1 MMMMMMGSVPI
12 TASLNSMALQANLAE
27 QAKAPKALNAKEI
40 DAKYLKPST
49 HEEERLKKVAQD
61 FEALFMNQL
70 LTTMDKTVDREESML
85 SAGGE
90 GGGGENTFRGMMY
103 QEMSTAIAKQ
113 PGAGASLG
121 LAKTVFAQGLHLLP
135 SAPAAEQPAT
145 AAAFGAQALKAFE
158 AQQQPL
164 ALPNPNAF
172 LGSI

>member
-1 MMMMMMGSVPI
+1 MMMMMSSINGTP
-12 TASLNSMALQANLAE
+12 SLNSVALQANLAE
-27 QAKAPKALNAKEI
+27 QAKAPKALNATEV

-49 HEEERLKKVAQD
+49 REEERLKKVAQD

-70 LTTMDKTVDREESML
+70 LSAMDKTVDREESML

-121 LAKTVFAQGLHLLP
+121 LAKTVFAQGLHLLQ
-135 SAPAAEQPAT
+135 STPAAEQPAT
-145 AAAFGAQALKAFE
+145 AAAFGAQALKAFD
-158 AQQQPL
+158 AQQKPL
-164 ALPNPNAF
+164 ALPNPNSL
-172 LGSI
+172 LGSV